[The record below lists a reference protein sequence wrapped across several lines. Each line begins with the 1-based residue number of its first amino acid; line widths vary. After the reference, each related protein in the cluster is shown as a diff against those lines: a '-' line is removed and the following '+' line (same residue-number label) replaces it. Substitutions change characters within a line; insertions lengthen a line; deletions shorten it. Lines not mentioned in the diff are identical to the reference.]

1 MPVERRGLAVDM
13 LSKRGS
19 VPLGENSH
27 YGTVGILG
35 IY

>member
-1 MPVERRGLAVDM
+1 VDM

-19 VPLGENSH
+19 VPLGENSR

-35 IY
+35 IS